1 MPSSVQSSIKK
12 VLSHFYM
19 DVVSS
24 LAFIS
29 RHTKKKKKIENNRDK
44 GNILFYTS
52 CLKIYKFTEKIIIK
66 TFFLFS
72 CLFN

>member
-12 VLSHFYM
+12 LLSHFYM
-19 DVVSS
+19 DVDTS

-29 RHTKKKKKIENNRDK
+29 KKKKNENNRDK